1 MTTLINEIIINA
13 PIEKIWNEL
22 SSLDRLA
29 LYDPGAMESKVLTQN
44 KKGEGAKRRVEMTDG
59 KNWFEETCTVY
70 EENNDLKYEL
80 NACSFPVHNL
90 FHSYK
95 FEKIN
100 DFKYRV
106 IQTQSYQ
113 MKYGLFGNILG
124 IAIKPKWNKGIRN
137 FLQGLKTISEQ
148 NQN

>member
-1 MTTLINEIIINA
+1 MTTLKNEIIINA
-13 PIEKIWNEL
+13 PIEKIWKEL

-29 LYDPGAMESKVLTQN
+29 LYDPGAKESKVLTQN
-44 KKGEGAKRRVEMTDG
+44 KKGEGAKRRVEMNDG

-95 FEKIN
+95 FEKIGE
-100 DFKYRV
+100 DTYKV

-113 MKYGLFGNILG
+113 MKYGFLGNIMG
-124 IAIKPKWNKGIRN
+124 VAIKSKWNKGIRA

-148 NQN
+148 N